1 MQASGLLE
9 SSPLRHAFPQG
20 ALGTLGDIQIL
31 HGTKSCSSSQQRAG
45 GKSPRRAR
53 GDYLLSGTRHGG
65 GAVPVDSSVSR
76 NEAQQSCGVMC
87 VCLQGP
93 GGQMAAVAPVLSTCC
108 PKRFLGYIIPVPEKL
123 ESLPPLLHKCM
134 RKQHST
140 ICKAVILG
148 NREVRRVWYLAV
160 YVRG

>member
-9 SSPLRHAFPQG
+9 SSPLHHAFPQG
-20 ALGTLGDIQIL
+20 ALGTLGDVQIL
-31 HGTKSCSSSQQRAG
+31 HGTKSCSSSQQSWREVPQACEG
-45 GKSPRRAR
+45 RLSAFQHMPRE
-53 GDYLLSGTRHGG
+53 

-93 GGQMAAVAPVLSTCC
+93 GGQMVAVAPVLSTCC